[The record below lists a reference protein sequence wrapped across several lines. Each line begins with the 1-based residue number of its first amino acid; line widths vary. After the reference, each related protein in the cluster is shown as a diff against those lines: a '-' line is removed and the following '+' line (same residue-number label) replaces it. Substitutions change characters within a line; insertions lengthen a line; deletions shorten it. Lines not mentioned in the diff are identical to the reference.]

1 VPTLNRRDLL
11 LLAINRKSRST
22 ELSCER
28 LYMKYCDSQLD
39 NSTPNL
45 FQRLAVELQ
54 AVDKLTLLETSW
66 MTCQDFKERLEP
78 LLVSFRARGG
88 KVTYGSR

>member
-1 VPTLNRRDLL
+1 MAVNRRDLL

-39 NSTPNL
+39 NTTQEL
-45 FQRLAVELQ
+45 FQRLALELQ
-54 AVDKLTLLETSW
+54 GVDNLTLLETSW

-88 KVTYGSR
+88 KVTHGNR

>member
-1 VPTLNRRDLL
+1 MAAVNRRDLL

-39 NSTPNL
+39 NTTQEL
-45 FQRLAVELQ
+45 FQRLALELQ
-54 AVDKLTLLETSW
+54 GVDNLALLETSW

-88 KVTYGSR
+88 KVTHGNR

>member
-1 VPTLNRRDLL
+1 VAVNRRDLL

-39 NSTPNL
+39 NTTQEL
-45 FQRLAVELQ
+45 FQRLALELQ
-54 AVDKLTLLETSW
+54 GVDNLTLLETSW

-88 KVTYGSR
+88 KVTHGNR